1 MTVSTSAEPLRHSI
15 VAITSGK
22 GGVGKTSLT
31 INLAVALARIGRR
44 VGILDADLGLGNV
57 DVMLGLAPAAH
68 LGSVLSGELAV
79 EDIGVEGP
87 DGIRIVPAGSGIPAL
102 TALTSPQRRRFA
114 DAVDALCASLDFLLV
129 DTAPGIADNVLDVL
143 RLAHRVMVVTSNEP
157 TAIVDAYAMVKVL
170 LAGPA
175 EREIGI
181 VVNAARN
188 GDEAQVVFRQLDAA
202 VRRFLRRPVRY
213 YGYVERDPA
222 LGDAVVSQSPLVTFQ
237 PDAPA
242 SRSFRRLALR
252 VANWPSRGP
261 AMVQPRPSIVGGLAA
276 AAAEE
281 EEAPRCA

>member
-1 MTVSTSAEPLRHSI
+1 MTVPSRGAAPRRSI

-57 DVMLGLAPAAH
+57 DVMLGLAPSEH
-68 LGSVLSGELAV
+68 LGAVVSGELTV
-79 EDIGVEGP
+79 DEIGVEGP
-87 DGIRIVPAGSGIPAL
+87 DGIRVVPAGSGIPAL
-102 TALTSPQRRRFA
+102 TALSSSQRARLS
-114 DAVDALCASLDFLLV
+114 DAVQSLGDTLDFLLV
-129 DTAPGIADNVLDVL
+129 DTAPGIADNVLDVIK
-143 RLAHRVMVVTSNEP
+143 LADRVIVVTSNEP

-170 LAGPA
+170 LTGSSD
-175 EREIGI
+175 REIGI
-181 VVNAARN
+181 LVNGARD
-188 GDEAQVVFRQLDAA
+188 GDEAQNVFRQLDAA
-202 VRRFLRRPVRY
+202 VRRFLRRPIRY
-213 YGYVERDPA
+213 YGFVERDPA
-222 LGDAVVSQSPLVTFQ
+222 VSEAVVSQAPLVTCQ

-261 AMVQPRPSIVGGLAA
+261 AVTARQTPPAA
-276 AAAEE
+276 AATLTAEE